1 MDVIKRFMLFDKTI
15 LVSVIS
21 AKELVDKAIKIHSLS
36 RTAAAA
42 LGRTLIVGAYMGTEL
57 KDDKQKLSIT
67 INGGGPLGR
76 IVVLSDYGAKVR
88 GYVEN
93 PAVELP
99 LNGKGKLDVGGGVGK
114 NGYISVIKD
123 LGLKEPYSGRC
134 PIVDGEIAN
143 DFAYYFT
150 VSEQQPSAVA
160 LGVLAADNECVSAG
174 GIFVSA
180 LPGADDNAIT
190 VMEDILTNFTR
201 VSDLFKETTP
211 EDIIDR
217 YFSHFDIFNLPDVY
231 PTYECTC
238 NRARLEQVGCGRPD
252 QGFRCPAADAAHAYN
267 HKVCFGDRLRPFV
280 SVKARHAA
288 ETSFIVHCNLH
299 RRPLAVLSG
308 KSDPLLLSA
317 RF

>member
-201 VSDLFKETTP
+201 VSDLFKEMTP

-217 YFSHFDIFNLPDVY
+217 YFSHFDIFIF
-231 PTYECTC
+231 PTCIRRT
-238 NRARLEQVGCGRPD
+238 NARAIGCGLNKSSCLWGATRRTIFCVKT
-252 QGFRCPAADAAHAYN
+252 GSWNLLVNSAT
-267 HKVCFGDRLRPFV
+267 KVRFTKNDVDTLF
-280 SVKARHAA
+280 SKA
-288 ETSFIVHCNLH
+288 
-299 RRPLAVLSG
+299 
-308 KSDPLLLSA
+308 
-317 RF
+317 

>member
-1 MDVIKRFMLFDKTI
+1 MLLDKTI

-99 LNGKGKLDVGGGVGK
+99 LNGKRETRRGRRRRQK

-201 VSDLFKETTP
+201 VSDLFKEMTP

-217 YFSHFDIFNLPDVY
+217 YFFAFRYFFIFPTCIRRTNARATGRGLNKSSCLWGATRRTIFCVKTGSWNLLVNSATKSTFSPK
-231 PTYECTC
+231 TT
-238 NRARLEQVGCGRPD
+238 LI
-252 QGFRCPAADAAHAYN
+252 RCFQR
-267 HKVCFGDRLRPFV
+267 HKTVILYY
-280 SVKARHAA
+280 
-288 ETSFIVHCNLH
+288 
-299 RRPLAVLSG
+299 G
-308 KSDPLLLSA
+308 KSY
-317 RF
+317 

>member
-174 GIFVSA
+174 G
-180 LPGADDNAIT
+180 
-190 VMEDILTNFTR
+190 
-201 VSDLFKETTP
+201 KEMTP

-217 YFSHFDIFNLPDVY
+217 YFSHFDIFYLPDVY

-238 NRARLEQVGCGRPD
+238 NRARLEQVVVSLGRD
-252 QGFRCPAADAAHAYN
+252 EAYDILRENGKLELTCQFCNKKYVFTKNDVDAL
-267 HKVCFGDRLRPFV
+267 F
-280 SVKARHAA
+280 SKA
-288 ETSFIVHCNLH
+288 
-299 RRPLAVLSG
+299 
-308 KSDPLLLSA
+308 
-317 RF
+317 

>member
-180 LPGADDNAIT
+180 LPGADDKAIT
-190 VMEDILTNFTR
+190 
-201 VSDLFKETTP
+201 
-211 EDIIDR
+211 
-217 YFSHFDIFNLPDVY
+217 
-231 PTYECTC
+231 
-238 NRARLEQVGCGRPD
+238 
-252 QGFRCPAADAAHAYN
+252 
-267 HKVCFGDRLRPFV
+267 
-280 SVKARHAA
+280 
-288 ETSFIVHCNLH
+288 
-299 RRPLAVLSG
+299 
-308 KSDPLLLSA
+308 
-317 RF
+317 

>member
-160 LGVLAADNECVSAG
+160 LGVLAAVG
-174 GIFVSA
+174 GLDLAAMTGAFLGCAANRVPAVVDGYISVVAA
-180 LPGADDNAIT
+180 LC
-190 VMEDILTNFTR
+190 
-201 VSDLFKETTP
+201 SDAFGYMTG
-211 EDIIDR
+211 
-217 YFSHFDIFNLPDVY
+217 
-231 PTYECTC
+231 
-238 NRARLEQVGCGRPD
+238 QV
-252 QGFRCPAADAAHAYN
+252 
-267 HKVCFGDRLRPFV
+267 L
-280 SVKARHAA
+280 
-288 ETSFIVHCNLH
+288 
-299 RRPLAVLSG
+299 VLDG
-308 KSDPLLLSA
+308 GLSL
-317 RF
+317 

>member
-180 LPGADDNAIT
+180 LPGGGDNAIP
-190 VMEDILTNFTR
+190 VM
-201 VSDLFKETTP
+201 
-211 EDIIDR
+211 
-217 YFSHFDIFNLPDVY
+217 
-231 PTYECTC
+231 
-238 NRARLEQVGCGRPD
+238 
-252 QGFRCPAADAAHAYN
+252 
-267 HKVCFGDRLRPFV
+267 GD
-280 SVKARHAA
+280 
-288 ETSFIVHCNLH
+288 
-299 RRPLAVLSG
+299 
-308 KSDPLLLSA
+308 
-317 RF
+317 

>member
-201 VSDLFKETTP
+201 VSDLFKEMTP

-217 YFSHFDIFNLPDVY
+217 YFSHFDIFYLPDVH

-238 NRARLEQVGCGRPD
+238 TRERLEKIVVSLGRD
-252 QGFRCPAADAAHAYN
+252 EAY
-267 HKVCFGDRLRPFV
+267 DILR
-280 SVKARHAA
+280 
-288 ETSFIVHCNLH
+288 
-299 RRPLAVLSG
+299 
-308 KSDPLLLSA
+308 
-317 RF
+317 

>member
-21 AKELVDKAIKIHSLS
+21 AKDLVDKAIKLHSLS
-36 RTAAAA
+36 RTASAA

-57 KDDKQKLSIT
+57 KDEKQKLSIT

-93 PAVELP
+93 PEVELP
-99 LNGKGKLDVGGGVGK
+99 LNEKGKLDVGGGVGR
-114 NGYISVIKD
+114 NGYIGVIKD
-123 LGLKEPYSGRC
+123 LGLKEPYSGRS
-134 PIVDGEIAN
+134 PVVDGEIAN

-174 GIFVSA
+174 GVFVSA

-201 VSDLFKETTP
+201 VSETFREMTP
-211 EDIIDR
+211 DDVIDR
-217 YFSHFDIFNLPDVY
+217 YFSQFDIFYLPDVY
-231 PTYECTC
+231 PAYECTC
-238 NRARLEQVGCGRPD
+238 SRERLEQVVVSLGRDEAYDILRENGKVELTCQFCGKKYEFSEQD
-252 QGFRCPAADAAHAYN
+252 LNKLFSEA
-267 HKVCFGDRLRPFV
+267 
-280 SVKARHAA
+280 
-288 ETSFIVHCNLH
+288 
-299 RRPLAVLSG
+299 
-308 KSDPLLLSA
+308 
-317 RF
+317 

>member
-160 LGVLAADNECVSAG
+160 LGVLAADNECVG
-174 GIFVSA
+174 GRNIRKRASRGGRQRNHGDGRYIDEFHARQRPVQGNDARRYYRQVLFAFRYFLSSR
-180 LPGADDNAIT
+180 
-190 VMEDILTNFTR
+190 R
-201 VSDLFKETTP
+201 VSDV
-211 EDIIDR
+211 R
-217 YFSHFDIFNLPDVY
+217 MHV
-231 PTYECTC
+231 
-238 NRARLEQVGCGRPD
+238 Q
-252 QGFRCPAADAAHAYN
+252 
-267 HKVCFGDRLRPFV
+267 
-280 SVKARHAA
+280 
-288 ETSFIVHCNLH
+288 
-299 RRPLAVLSG
+299 
-308 KSDPLLLSA
+308 
-317 RF
+317 